1 MNELSLYIL
10 DLAQNS
16 LSAGAKNVR
25 IVVSF
30 QPDRDRITIVIEDD
44 GCGMDEALLACV
56 TSPFVT
62 TRKTRSVGLGIP
74 MARQVCEMCEGAFA
88 LESRAGVGTRLTMS
102 LRASHID
109 RPPMGRLAETLYTL
123 IAASGETTDFFLRCA
138 YGAQAFE
145 FSTAEIRRT
154 LGSAVP
160 LNTPE
165 VLGWI
170 HDCLRKGIEET
181 APLNH
186 Q

>member
-16 LSAGAKNVR
+16 LAAGAKQVR
-25 IVVSF
+25 IAVSV
-30 QPDRDRITIVIEDD
+30 QPDCDRIQIVIEDD
-44 GCGMDEALLACV
+44 GCGMDEALAACV

-62 TRKTRSVGLGIP
+62 TRTTRSVGLGIP
-74 MARQVCEMCEGAFA
+74 MARQICEMCDGTFA
-88 LESRAGVGTRLTMS
+88 LESRVGTGTRLTMT

-109 RPPMGRLAETLYTL
+109 RPPMGGLAETLYVL
-123 IAASGETTDFFLRCA
+123 IAASGESTDFCFRYA
-138 YGAQAFE
+138 YGERAFE
-145 FSTAEIRRT
+145 LSTAEIRRT

-165 VLGWI
+165 ALDWI
-170 HDCLRKGIEET
+170 HDCLREGIEET
-181 APLNH
+181 APSTH

>member
-16 LSAGAKNVR
+16 LAAGAKNVR
-25 IVVSF
+25 IAVAF
-30 QPDRDRITIVIEDD
+30 QPDRDQIEIVIEDD
-44 GCGMDEALLACV
+44 GCGMDEALLARV
-56 TSPFVT
+56 SSPFVT

-74 MARQVCEMCEGAFA
+74 MARQICEMCDGA
-88 LESRAGVGTRLTMS
+88 LELKSRVGAGTKLAMS

-109 RPPMGRLAETLYTL
+109 RPPMGGLADTLYAL
-123 IAASGETTDFFLRCA
+123 IAASCETTDFRFRCA
-138 YGAQAFE
+138 CGARAFE

-154 LGSAVP
+154 LGSDVP
-160 LNTPE
+160 LNAPD
-165 VLGWI
+165 VLRWI
-170 HDCLRKGIEET
+170 RDCLKEGIEET